1 MSNTSNFCRPARRD
15 GFTLIE
21 LLVVI
26 AIIAIL
32 AAMLLPALAKAKTK
46 AQGISCINNLKQLT
60 LGWAMYANDF
70 NDELVPCN
78 DGVPVNNPFPSK
90 NYGVNNQW
98 CMGSMAKVAGTGATS
113 KILVEDS
120 LLFPFVGNA
129 SVYRCP
135 ADVSTAELN
144 GTDVYPYGGGGT
156 PRVRSVSMNSWM
168 NTKSLSTIGLTT
180 PGTVFRKHSTIRNPV
195 NIFVLLDENPATIND
210 GFFLTRL
217 TDANWTDVPATYH
230 NNANGI
236 SFADGHAEI
245 KKWKDP
251 AILGRKVT
259 SVGVTPQDG
268 GKDWTWLK
276 ERATYVQ

>member
-1 MSNTSNFCRPARRD
+1 MSNTSHFQSRRD

-32 AAMLLPALAKAKTK
+32 AAMLLPALAKAKAK
-46 AQGISCINNLKQLT
+46 AQGINCVNNLKQLT

-70 NDELVPCN
+70 NDLLVPCN
-78 DGVPVNNPFPSK
+78 DGAPVNNPFPSK
-90 NYGVNNQW
+90 NYGNNNQW
-98 CMGSMAKVAGTGATS
+98 CMGSMAKVSGTGATS
-113 KILVEDS
+113 KTLIEDS
-120 LLFPFVGNA
+120 LLFPFVG
-129 SVYRCP
+129 SPSSYRCP

-144 GTDVYPYGGGGT
+144 GSDVYPYGGGGA

-168 NTKSLSTIGLTT
+168 NTSSVSTLGAAAATSTI
-180 PGTVFRKHSTIRNPV
+180 FRKLSTIRNPV

-217 TDANWTDVPATYH
+217 SDPTWTDVPATYH

-245 KKWKDP
+245 KRWKDA

-259 SVGVTPQDG
+259 AVGVAPQDG

-276 ERATYVQ
+276 ERATYAP